1 MKSLKHITLS
11 IALATGVL
19 FSQMTV
25 NAADS
30 AAPASNFVAYIG
42 VIDAQKVLADLPVMK
57 KVQEQLEKM
66 RKDFAAEVS
75 GYETELRKAEKALVE
90 AQKKLSEAE
99 FAKKREAFE
108 KRINEVQTVVE
119 NRKSQLDKALADA
132 MKKINEKVEA
142 AIAQVAK
149 SKNLNIILPSMSVAY
164 SAEALDVSKEV
175 SEIVKKTL
183 TDVKI
188 ETPKK

>member
-1 MKSLKHITLS
+1 MKSLKHVTLA

-19 FSQMTV
+19 FSQMTA
-25 NAADS
+25 AADS
-30 AAPASNFVAYIG
+30 AAPASNAFVAYVG

-66 RKDFAAEVS
+66 RKDFATEVS
-75 GYETELRKAEKALVE
+75 GYETELRKAEKSLVE

-108 KRINEVQTVVE
+108 KRISEVQTIVE
-119 NRKSQLDKALADA
+119 NRKGQLDKALADA